1 MIKFINIAPTPKP
14 ELKQIGKY
22 KVISS
27 LNALTNDGE
36 RVFVS
41 TIKDEDKLKTIL
53 IDKNNNVVGTNSFRI
68 NDKTLHGHRIDA
80 YSNGKHKGLG
90 EIMRLASIID
100 VIENNLRKIK
110 IFSLNEAIPFHLKYK
125 FRPEILT
132 YDSMMDILNR
142 IASIEEPSIKE
153 FSQKAGEIFADIFI
167 NGAINNE
174 HNYYTELPNFIISYV
189 NKTKQENLP
198 WNRTALSAGMN
209 FKEDLPMTLTNK
221 DIKENKSFFNN
232 LFEKHGINYKI

>member
-1 MIKFINIAPTPKP
+1 MIKFSKTAPPPK
-14 ELKQIGKY
+14 LQLGQIGQY

-36 RVFVS
+36 RVFAS

-53 IDKNNNVVGTNSFRI
+53 TDKNNDVVGVNSFKI
-68 NDKTLHGHRIDA
+68 NDKILHGHRIDA
-80 YSNGKHKGLG
+80 YSNGEHKGLG

-100 VIENNLRKIK
+100 VIENNLGKIK

-132 YDSMMDILNR
+132 YDSMMNILNK
-142 IASIEEPSIKE
+142 IASVKEPSMKE
-153 FSQKAGEIFADIFI
+153 FSKKADDIFDDIFI

-174 HNYYTELPNFIISYV
+174 HNYYTELPDFIVSYV
-189 NKTKQENLP
+189 NKMKEEHLP
-198 WNRTALSAGMN
+198 WNSSLSSAGMN
-209 FKEDLPMTLTNK
+209 FKEDLSMSLTIK

-232 LFEKHGINYKI
+232 LFDKHEIDYRI